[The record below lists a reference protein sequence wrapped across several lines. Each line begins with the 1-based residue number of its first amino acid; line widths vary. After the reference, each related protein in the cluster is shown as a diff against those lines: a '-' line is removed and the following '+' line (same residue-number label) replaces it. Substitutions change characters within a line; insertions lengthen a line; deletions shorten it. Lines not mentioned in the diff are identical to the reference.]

1 MQKGDCCSSNEAFR
15 DGAPLLR
22 AATWRLVSFLGSGFF
37 AALLVLSP
45 HLAAAASSDTAAP
58 SDAAAA
64 EASHP
69 KHADYASENPSKEVR
84 HIADW
89 ALDSGDNQG
98 MPFAIVDKKAAKA
111 YVFRPDGHLRGAA
124 PVLIGSA
131 KGDDSV
137 PGIGDRELSDMPPE
151 VRTTPAGR
159 FVASLGRNA
168 SGKDILWVDYDDAIS
183 MHRVINTNPKERRPY
198 RLATPTPLDNR
209 ISYGCINVPFK
220 FFDDVVLPAFE
231 GTNGIVY
238 ILPEVHPIQ
247 RVFAKAYD
255 VDERARTQTA
265 GDPPA
270 APMASAAAP
279 VAAPPMPTHVSA
291 ATQVR

>member
-1 MQKGDCCSSNEAFR
+1 MQKGGCSSSNEAFR
-15 DGAPLLR
+15 AGATLLR
-22 AATWRLVSFLGSGFF
+22 AASGRLVSFLASGSC
-37 AALLVLSP
+37 AALLVLTP
-45 HLAAAASSDTAAP
+45 HPAAAGPTE
-58 SDAAAA
+58 AAAVEVPHA
-64 EASHP
+64 
-69 KHADYASENPSKEVR
+69 KRADYASENPSKEVR

-89 ALDSGDNQG
+89 ALDSGDTQG
-98 MPFAIVDKKAAKA
+98 LPFAIVDKKAARA
-111 YVFRPDGHLRGAA
+111 YVFKPDGHLRGAA
-124 PVLIGSA
+124 PVLLGIA

-168 SGKDILWVDYDDAIS
+168 SGKDILWVDYDAAIS
-183 MHRVINTNPKERRPY
+183 MHRVINTVPKERRPY

-209 ISYGCINVPFK
+209 ISYGCINVPIK
-220 FFDDVVLPAFE
+220 FFDDVVQPAFE

-255 VDERARTQTA
+255 VDERPSTQTA
-265 GDPPA
+265 GDLPA
-270 APMASAAAP
+270 APTASLAVTLAHSVATRVSPAAP
-279 VAAPPMPTHVSA
+279 V
-291 ATQVR
+291 R